1 MTASERSI
9 FGLAKQT
16 AKGTPNV
23 TDNLFKYMLFTEGVA
38 SPQNLNLPLDQE
50 IGGGAMLRSV
60 IKAGVTSLAQL
71 TFIPRP
77 TIIGSLLL
85 GVLGG
90 EGTPVQIPP
99 TTGTA
104 YKHSFKQA
112 TDQFSAPYF
121 TVRSSPGG
129 IWGETYQDMRVA
141 ALGFNW
147 KAADY
152 LRATV
157 GLVGGLPTPSVPM
170 TLWAPDTY
178 LDKGPQFL
186 ATLGTVEI
194 PEATAVKC
202 LRGSF
207 TIGLDIPMDEQ
218 WIVGSYFPD
227 DFAIN
232 SRAAVCSLLLKI
244 ESEALYKKMMYDPAS
259 GSAWLAS
266 LMHEGNFHMQFL
278 SDRNAEDTVPTPF
291 SIQFKGNG
299 LSTTDANVVWTIS
312 PIGLRAGKQV
322 TAVVTGTFLA
332 SPTID
337 EAITVELINNQVA
350 VY

>member
-1 MTASERSI
+1 MTASEKSI
-9 FGLAKQT
+9 WGLAKQT

-23 TDNLFKYMLFTEGVA
+23 TDANFSYMLFTEGVA

-60 IKAGVTSLAQL
+60 IKAGVTSLSQL

-77 TIIGSLLL
+77 DIIGHMLFGAL
-85 GVLGG
+85 GASVAPVSNPGG
-90 EGTPVQIPP
+90 SK
-99 TTGTA
+99 
-104 YKHSFKQA
+104 KHVFNQA

-129 IWGETYQDMRVA
+129 LFGEQFQDMRVA

-152 LRATV
+152 LRGTL
-157 GLVGGLPTPSVPM
+157 GMIGGLPKPSINM
-170 TLWAPDTY
+170 ATWAPATY
-178 LDKGPQFL
+178 LDDGPQFL

-194 PEATAVKC
+194 PAATAVKC

-218 WIVGSYFPD
+218 WIVGSYYPD

-232 SRAAVCSLLLKI
+232 SRAAVVSLLLKI
-244 ESEALYKKMMYDPAS
+244 EDETLYKKMMYDPAS
-259 GSAWLAS
+259 GTSWLADV
-266 LMHEGNFHMQFL
+266 MKEGDITL
-278 SDRNAEDTVPTPF
+278 SFASDVDAGTAEPYLL
-291 SIQFKGNG
+291 QFKGNG
-299 LSTTDANVVWTIS
+299 QSGADANITWTIS
-312 PIGLRAGKQV
+312 PIGLRAGRQV

-332 SPTID
+332 SPTAD
-337 EAITVELINNQVA
+337 ESITVELTNTHATQ
-350 VY
+350 Y

>member
-1 MTASERSI
+1 VLGKDVA
-9 FGLAKQT
+9 
-16 AKGTPNV
+16 GTP
-23 TDNLFKYMLFTEGVA
+23 
-38 SPQNLNLPLDQE
+38 
-50 IGGGAMLRSV
+50 GGGGDV
-60 IKAGVTSLAQL
+60 KH
-71 TFIPRP
+71 TF
-77 TIIGSLLL
+77 T
-85 GVLGG
+85 
-90 EGTPVQIPP
+90 
-99 TTGTA
+99 
-104 YKHSFKQA
+104 QA
-112 TDQFSAPYF
+112 TDQFSAPYYS
-121 TVRSSPGG
+121 VRSSPGG
-129 IWGETYQDMRVA
+129 LFGETFQDMRVA

-170 TLWAPDTY
+170 TLWTPDTY

-186 ATLGTVEI
+186 ATLGVVEI

-232 SRAAVCSLLLKI
+232 SRAAVISLLLKI
-244 ESEALYKKMMYDPAS
+244 ESETLYKKLAYDPAS
-259 GSAWLAS
+259 GSAWVADVMREGSIHLSFDSDIDAGTDVPYS
-266 LMHEGNFHMQFL
+266 LQ
-278 SDRNAEDTVPTPF
+278 V
-291 SIQFKGNG
+291 KGNG
-299 LSTTDANVVWTIS
+299 LSTSEANIVWTIS

-332 SPTID
+332 SPTAA
-337 EAITVELINNQVA
+337 EAITVELVNKQTTA
-350 VY
+350 Y

>member
-1 MTASERSI
+1 MTASEKSVWGI
-9 FGLAKQT
+9 AKQV

-38 SPQNLNLPLDQE
+38 SPQNMNLPLDQE

-60 IKAGVTSLAQL
+60 IKAGVTSMSQL

-77 TIIGSLLL
+77 EIIGTLLL
-85 GVLGG
+85 GAVGK
-90 EGTPVQIPP
+90 TSAPTQIPP
-99 TTGTA
+99 STGTA
-104 YKHSFKQA
+104 YKHTFIQD

-121 TVRSSPGG
+121 TVRSAPGG
-129 IWGETYQDMRVA
+129 MFGEQLQDMRVA

-157 GLVGGLPTPSVPM
+157 GLIGGLPTPSISM
-170 TLWAPDTY
+170 TSWTPQTY
-178 LDKGPQFL
+178 LDGGPQFL

-194 PEATAVKC
+194 PEATSVKC

-218 WIVGSYFPD
+218 WIVGSYQPD

-232 SRAAVCSLLLKI
+232 SRAAVVSLLLKI
-244 ESEALYKKMMYDPAS
+244 EAEALYKKMMYDPAS
-259 GSAWLAS
+259 GSAWLADV
-266 LMHEGNFHMQFL
+266 MKEGNIHLQFQ
-278 SDRNAEDTVPTPF
+278 SDQDAESTVPTPF
-291 SIQFKGNG
+291 SLQFKGNG
-299 LSTTDANVVWTIS
+299 LSTADANIAWTIS
-312 PIGLRAGKQV
+312 PIGLRAGRQV

-332 SPTID
+332 SPTAA
-337 EAITVELINNQVA
+337 EAITVELTNKKSTQ
-350 VY
+350 Y